1 MTDTAID
8 HMLQLL
14 SPLALSREIKQPYH
28 NCRLATVNDHEV
40 RLSVM
45 TSGFQWHRHPE
56 SDESFL
62 VLEGELVIAFE
73 DREITLKPGDFLTVP
88 KGVRHCTRP
97 GGERSVNLTFEK
109 TDTETI
115 FG

>member
-1 MTDTAID
+1 MSHSPTLPGWAYTDPGIFEREREAIF
-8 HMLQLL
+8 HRAWHYAGA
-14 SPLALSREIKQPYH
+14 LA
-28 NCRLATVNDHEV
+28 D
-40 RLSVM
+40 
-45 TSGFQWHRHPE
+45 
-56 SDESFL
+56 
-62 VLEGELVIAFE
+62 
-73 DREITLKPGDFLTVP
+73 LKEPGDFLTVP